1 MNKKLLWIIVAV
13 VVVGGYFWMHSSS
26 KSTDTQTAQQT
37 ATPKAAAAATVKP
50 STSVAKATPTPVTK
64 TYTQLLAE
72 YGTRRIQFNASC
84 QATPSTFVLKNNTSI
99 LLDNRANV
107 ARTITVDGTAYSL
120 GAYGYQVVSLSS
132 PSLPHTVKI
141 NCGSS
146 VNVGTVLLQAN
157 VSGE

>member
-1 MNKKLLWIIVAV
+1 MNKNLLWIVVAV
-13 VVVGGYFWMHSSS
+13 VVVGGYFWMQSDS
-26 KSTDTQTAQQT
+26 STDTPSAQQS
-37 ATPKAAAAATVKP
+37 ATPTSVVKATVKP
-50 STSVAKATPTPVTK
+50 STSTKATPTPVTK

-72 YGTRRIQFNASC
+72 YSNRRIQFNASC
-84 QATPSTFVLKNNTSI
+84 QATPSSFVLKNNTSI

-107 ARTITVDGTAYSL
+107 ARTITVDGTSYSL
-120 GAYGYQVVSLSS
+120 GAYGYQVINLSS
-132 PSLPHTVKI
+132 PTLPHTVKI